1 MKVPISILDWSMLR
15 HGFGDAQLPRSHH
28 MKSDFAPPSE
38 DDSAVVFFRVR
49 EVRRPIR
56 GACSM
61 GGGCVRADLV
71 STLCLFFDLP
81 GGAQYARN
89 LRAGG

>member
-15 HGFGDAQLPRSHH
+15 HGFEDAQLPRSYH
-28 MKSDFAPPSE
+28 MKSDSPPPSE

-61 GGGCVRADLV
+61 RRVCE
-71 STLCLFFDLP
+71 S
-81 GGAQYARN
+81 
-89 LRAGG
+89 